1 MFKNGTQYNPE
12 IQSRCTGIVTIIY
25 LFEFSKAQ
33 TSTSENKPA
42 QHFTLN
48 GMVVGKF
55 KGRESLGG
63 HDE

>member
-1 MFKNGTQYNPE
+1 M
-12 IQSRCTGIVTIIY
+12 TIIY

-33 TSTSENKPA
+33 MSTSENKPA

-48 GMVVGKF
+48 GMVVGNF
-55 KGRESLGG
+55 KGRESLDG